1 MGDSIPDLYA
11 KNSKQQ
17 NISSIV
23 TQEYIDGMGK
33 PLKFDALGYIK
44 SKGPG
49 RFVLDSES
57 ALYTKQ
63 QYH

>member
-17 NISSIV
+17 NIGSTKS
-23 TQEYIDGMGK
+23 QEYIDGMGK
-33 PLKFDALGYIK
+33 PLKFDALGYMEAK
-44 SKGPG
+44 DPG
-49 RFVLDSES
+49 RFVLGSES

-63 QYH
+63 QHH